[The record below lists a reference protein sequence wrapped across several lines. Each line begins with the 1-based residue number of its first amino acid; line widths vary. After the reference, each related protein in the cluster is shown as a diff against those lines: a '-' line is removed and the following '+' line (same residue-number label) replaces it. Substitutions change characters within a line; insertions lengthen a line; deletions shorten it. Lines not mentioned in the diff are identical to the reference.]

1 MVYRALALADRYK
14 IEGKLM
20 QTLFTILA
28 VLFLALFIVVKLTE
42 RYSKPMDAE
51 EGNRYSKIIIV
62 LLVILA
68 VAQII
73 KFSMGS

>member
-14 IEGKLM
+14 IEGKFM

-51 EGNRYSKIIIV
+51 ESNRYGKIIIV

>member
-51 EGNRYSKIIIV
+51 ESNRYGKIIIV

>member
-1 MVYRALALADRYK
+1 
-14 IEGKLM
+14 M

-28 VLFLALFIVVKLTE
+28 VLFLALFVVVKLTE

-51 EGNRYSKIIIV
+51 ESNRYGKIIIV

-68 VAQII
+68 MAQVI
-73 KFSMGS
+73 KFAMGS